1 MHTHVQFQR
10 WKPLFHFTKKG
21 KHIIEFRDDFPV
33 EIAGFRFPYF
43 INLVPN
49 YHDYLE
55 ISNIVTGTGVFH
67 ISNKEYQ
74 LAKHDLIVIGS
85 DEVHTFLASRNT
97 SLEILSV
104 FFLPEV
110 LSTPT
115 DNEMSLDIIR
125 PFYNSTK
132 HVIRSADIDYKKMS
146 EIMLEMYRLEK
157 SKPRYYK
164 LSIRFHLFE
173 LLLLLLL
180 HYDANNLFSSDS
192 PERSYRR
199 QANIHRLNQV
209 FSLVENNYPEGISL
223 DYVAGICNMSKNYFC
238 RFFREVTGNSFID
251 YLNKFRINK
260 AKYLLLNSDLSI
272 TQISFDVGFNN
283 LGYFFR
289 VFRKYA
295 NLSPKEFIHE
305 NNSSVATMP

>member
-1 MHTHVQFQR
+1 MAMHTRIQFQR
-10 WKPLFHFTKKG
+10 WEPVFHFTKEG
-21 KHIIEFRDDFPV
+21 KHIIDFHDGFPI
-33 EIAGFRFPYF
+33 EITGFRFPYY

-55 ISNIVTGTGVFH
+55 ISTVATGTGVFY

-74 LAKHDLIVIGS
+74 LAKNDLIVIGS
-85 DEVHTFLASRNT
+85 DEVHTFLASRN
-97 SLEILSV
+97 SFLDIFSV
-104 FFLPEV
+104 FFLPEA
-110 LSTPT
+110 LTAPADSETT
-115 DNEMSLDIIR
+115 LDIIR
-125 PFYNSTK
+125 PFYNSTN
-132 HVIRSADIDYKKMS
+132 HVIRSVDIDYAKVS

-157 SKPRYYK
+157 CKPKYYK

-173 LLLLLLL
+173 LLLFLLF
-180 HYDANNLFSSDS
+180 YFETNSLFSSES

-199 QANIHRLNQV
+199 RANVHRLNKV
-209 FSLVENNYPEGISL
+209 FSLVENNYPEDISL

-238 RFFREVTGNSFID
+238 RFFREVTGNSYID

-260 AKYLLLNSDLSI
+260 AKHLLLNSDQSI
-272 TQISFDVGFNN
+272 TQIAFDVGFNN

-295 NLSPKEFIHE
+295 NLSPKEFIRE
-305 NNSSVATMP
+305 NNGQ